1 MIKIEQCMCIPLE
14 RGGLAMKKRSIT
26 VLIIAGLLSALLS
39 GCQTGPGA
47 GGETPGNASGA
58 GSSAVGEMNG
68 ADDGERPG
76 GVDADG
82 NAGAPGGTG
91 ADGNAGAPGGTGAD
105 GNAGA
110 PGGTGADG
118 NAGAPGSSDAALS
131 ALPFQFLRTY
141 GIVQSEYPVYELES
155 TVQLDFPQKEKTL
168 ALTSALCH
176 KQELTVSAILI
187 DPSVEALPPGSEP
200 PDAGKYITLTDGRL
214 LNPEE
219 KYQSELW
226 SSDEGLFLTGPGLP
240 KDGIKPVESM
250 YGADSQ
256 YFEAYGSMRYCIEAR
271 FQLPAAPTDEK
282 TLSGYALRV
291 LDFEQPLEFS
301 LKSTPEYETL
311 EELAAAE
318 HGSLDTHDGI
328 TIISMGEQVED
339 GILVSWYVYDETPDC
354 PFSIHYVP
362 PLQEIAMSTIS
373 SGGNEY
379 PIKQMKA
386 NPYWDNPGFYRLSDL
401 KWDSRRFRCM
411 FDVPADQQNTAFQV
425 NIPGITFSGHEESTP
440 VTLTIPDDY
449 EELNVDIPWE
459 EGSVRIIG
467 IKKLQGPQTVGA
479 TDAAGELKVVDK
491 PAVYIYVKAV
501 HEDKDLILRG
511 LLCERKRYGGWERGR
526 YDYDGNGTLTSFRVF
541 YEEGDT
547 EVTLKFHL
555 ARFYWEQPFVME
567 IVPEK

>member
-1 MIKIEQCMCIPLE
+1 
-14 RGGLAMKKRSIT
+14 MKKRSIT

-47 GGETPGNASGA
+47 GGETPGNASGS

-105 GNAGA
+105 GNAGVPGGTGA
-110 PGGTGADG
+110 DGNAGVPGGTGADG

-141 GIVQSEYPVYELES
+141 GIVQSEYPVYELDS
-155 TVQLDFPQKEKTL
+155 TVQLEFPQKEKTL

-240 KDGIKPVESM
+240 EDGIKPVESM

-282 TLSGYALRV
+282 ALSGYALRV

-401 KWDSRRFRCM
+401 KWDSRRFLCM
-411 FDVPADQQNTAFQV
+411 FDVPADQQNTTFQV
-425 NIPGITFSGHEESTP
+425 NIPGITFSGQEESTP

-511 LLCERKRYGGWERGR
+511 LLCERMQYGGWERGR
-526 YDYDGNGTLTSFRVF
+526 YDYDGNGTLTGFRVF
-541 YEEGDT
+541 YKEGDT

>member
-1 MIKIEQCMCIPLE
+1 
-14 RGGLAMKKRSIT
+14 MKKRSIT

-105 GNAGA
+105 GNAGVPGGTGA
-110 PGGTGADG
+110 DGNAGVPGGTGADG

-141 GIVQSEYPVYELES
+141 GIVQSEYPVYELDS
-155 TVQLDFPQKEKTL
+155 TVQLEFPQKEKTL

-240 KDGIKPVESM
+240 EDGIKPVESM

-282 TLSGYALRV
+282 ALSGYALRV

-401 KWDSRRFRCM
+401 KWDSRRFLCM
-411 FDVPADQQNTAFQV
+411 FDVPADQQNTTFQV
-425 NIPGITFSGHEESTP
+425 NIPGITFSGQEESTP

-449 EELNVDIPWE
+449 EELNGDIPWE

-511 LLCERKRYGGWERGR
+511 LLCERMQYGGWERGR
-526 YDYDGNGTLTSFRVF
+526 YDYDGNGTLTGFRVF
-541 YEEGDT
+541 YKEGDT

>member
-1 MIKIEQCMCIPLE
+1 MIKTEQCMCIPLE

-26 VLIIAGLLSALLS
+26 VFVIAGLLSALLS
-39 GCQTGPGA
+39 GCQTGAGA

-68 ADDGERPG
+68 ADDGKTPD

-82 NAGAPGGTG
+82 NAGADGGSG
-91 ADGNAGAPGGTGAD
+91 AAGNAGVSGSSDAAAS
-105 GNAGA
+105 NAGTQKQPESA
-110 PGGTGADG
+110 E
-118 NAGAPGSSDAALS
+118 DAALS

-141 GIVQSEYPVYELES
+141 GLVKSEYPVYELES
-155 TVQLDFPQKEKTL
+155 TVQLEFPQKEKTL

-214 LNPEE
+214 LNPDE

-240 KDGIKPVESM
+240 EDGIKPVESM
-250 YGADSQ
+250 YGTDSQ

-328 TIISMGEQVED
+328 TISSMGKQVED
-339 GILVSWYVYDETPDC
+339 GILVSWYVYDETPVC

-401 KWDSRRFRCM
+401 KWDSRRFLCM
-411 FDVPADQQNTAFQV
+411 FDVPADQQNTTFQV
-425 NIPGITFSGHEESTP
+425 NIPGITFSGQEESTP

-511 LLCERKRYGGWERGR
+511 LLCERMQYGGWERGR
-526 YDYDGNGTLTSFRVF
+526 YDYDGNGTLTGFRVF
-541 YEEGDT
+541 YKEGDT

>member
-1 MIKIEQCMCIPLE
+1 MIKTEQCMCIPLE

-47 GGETPGNASGA
+47 GGETPGNASDA

-467 IKKLQGPQTVGA
+467 IQKLQGPQTVGA

-526 YDYDGNGTLTSFRVF
+526 YDYDGNGTLTGFRVF

>member
-1 MIKIEQCMCIPLE
+1 MIKTEQCMCIPLE

-26 VLIIAGLLSALLS
+26 VFVIAGLLSALLS
-39 GCQTGPGA
+39 GCQTGAGA

-68 ADDGERPG
+68 ADDGKTPG

-82 NAGAPGGTG
+82 NAGADGGTG
-91 ADGNAGAPGGTGAD
+91 ADGNAGVSGSSDAAAS
-105 GNAGA
+105 NAGTQKQPESA
-110 PGGTGADG
+110 E
-118 NAGAPGSSDAALS
+118 DAALS

-141 GIVQSEYPVYELES
+141 GLVKSEYPVYELES
-155 TVQLDFPQKEKTL
+155 TVQLEFPQKEKTL

-200 PDAGKYITLTDGRL
+200 PEDKYYTQLTDGRL
-214 LNPEE
+214 LIPEN
-219 KYQSELW
+219 YRNELGT
-226 SSDEGLFLTGPGLP
+226 SGEGLFLTGPGLP
-240 KDGIKPVESM
+240 EDGIKPAESM
-250 YGADSQ
+250 YLTDSL
-256 YFEAYGSMRYCIEAR
+256 YFEAYGSMRHCIEAR
-271 FQLPAAPTDEK
+271 FQLPAAPTDENA
-282 TLSGYALRV
+282 LSGYALRV
-291 LDFEQPLEFS
+291 LDFENPLEFS
-301 LKSTPEYETL
+301 LKSAPEYGSL

-318 HGSLDTHDGI
+318 HGSMDTHDGI

-339 GILVSWYVYDETPDC
+339 GILVSWHMYDETPGRSFTIDYAQ
-354 PFSIHYVP
+354 PG
-362 PLQEIAMSTIS
+362 QKIARSTIS

-379 PIKQMKA
+379 PVKQMKA

-401 KWDSRRFRCM
+401 KWDARRYRCM
-411 FDVPADQQNTAFQV
+411 FDVPTDQQNTAFQV
-425 NIPGITFSGHEESTP
+425 NIPGITFSGREESAP

-459 EGSVRIIG
+459 EGSVRILG
-467 IKKLQGPQTVGA
+467 ITKMQELQAVETTNAAWEPKTVNR
-479 TDAAGELKVVDK
+479 
-491 PAVYIYVKAV
+491 PAVYIDVKAV

-511 LLCERKRYGGWERGR
+511 LLCDRKRGGGWERGR
-526 YDYDGNGTLTSFRVF
+526 YDYDGNGTLTGFRVF

-547 EVTLKFHL
+547 EVTLKFHG
-555 ARFYWEQPFVME
+555 AWFYWEQPFVME

>member
-110 PGGTGADG
+110 PG
-118 NAGAPGSSDAALS
+118 SSDAALS

-141 GIVQSEYPVYELES
+141 GIVQSEYPVYELDS
-155 TVQLDFPQKEKTL
+155 TVQLEFPQKEKTL

-176 KQELTVSAILI
+176 KQELTV
-187 DPSVEALPPGSEP
+187 GSEP

-240 KDGIKPVESM
+240 EDGIKPVESM

-282 TLSGYALRV
+282 ALSGYALRV

-373 SGGNEY
+373 SGVNEY

-467 IKKLQGPQTVGA
+467 IQKLQGPQTVGA

-526 YDYDGNGTLTSFRVF
+526 YDYDGNGTLTGFRVF

>member
-1 MIKIEQCMCIPLE
+1 M
-14 RGGLAMKKRSIT
+14 
-26 VLIIAGLLSALLS
+26 
-39 GCQTGPGA
+39 
-47 GGETPGNASGA
+47 ETPGHLAARARMETPGYPAAQARTETPGYPAAQARTETPGHPAARTQRFPPFRSS
-58 GSSAVGEMNG
+58 SSAPTE
-68 ADDGERPG
+68 
-76 GVDADG
+76 
-82 NAGAPGGTG
+82 
-91 ADGNAGAPGGTGAD
+91 
-105 GNAGA
+105 
-110 PGGTGADG
+110 
-118 NAGAPGSSDAALS
+118 SSNRNIRS
-131 ALPFQFLRTY
+131 M
-141 GIVQSEYPVYELES
+141 LE
-155 TVQLDFPQKEKTL
+155 FPQKEKTL

-240 KDGIKPVESM
+240 EDGIKPVESM

-282 TLSGYALRV
+282 ALSGYALRV

-401 KWDSRRFRCM
+401 KWDSRRFLCM
-411 FDVPADQQNTAFQV
+411 FDVPADQQNTTFQV
-425 NIPGITFSGHEESTP
+425 NIPGITFSGQEESTP

-511 LLCERKRYGGWERGR
+511 LLCERMQYGGWERGR
-526 YDYDGNGTLTSFRVF
+526 YDYDGNGTLTGFRVF
-541 YEEGDT
+541 YKEGDT